1 VLVVHREHALRGT
14 VAAALREAGFQTRE
28 AASGREVELALPR
41 FRPDL
46 VLLDVVLP
54 DADGYLLARRLGE
67 TLPRTPVVFV
77 TARDAPED
85 KLAGLAVAD
94 DYVTTPISVAE
105 VVARVRAVVRR
116 TRRDDA
122 GILRFADVVLDDT
135 THEVRRAGR
144 PVSLTPREF
153 TLLRFFMRNPEL
165 VLSREQLLAHVWGDV
180 DERGAGAVVTYVGY
194 LRRKLDR
201 LGPPLIRTVRLVGY
215 ELRAPSR

>member
-1 VLVVHREHALRGT
+1 MLVVHRQGALRR
-14 VAAALREAGFQTRE
+14 VAAALREAGFETRE
-28 AASGREVELALPR
+28 AASGREVEVALPR

-54 DADGYLLARRLGE
+54 DADGYRLARRLGE

-94 DYVTTPISVAE
+94 DYVTAPFSVAE
-105 VVARVRAVVRR
+105 VVARARAVVRR

-122 GILRFADVVLDDT
+122 GILRFADVVLDDA

-153 TLLRFFMRNPEL
+153 TLLRFFMRNPER
-165 VLSREQLLAHVWGDV
+165 VLSREQLLAHVWGDA
-180 DERGAGAVVTYVGY
+180 DERGAGAVETYVGY

-201 LGPPLIRTVRLVGY
+201 LGPPLIQTVRLVGY
-215 ELRAPSR
+215 ALRAPSR

>member
-1 VLVVHREHALRGT
+1 MLVVHRESALRRT
-14 VAAALREAGFQTRE
+14 VADALREAGFETRE
-28 AASGREVELALPR
+28 AASGREVEVALPR

-54 DADGYLLARRLGE
+54 DADGYWLARRLGE

-94 DYVTTPISVAE
+94 DYVTTPFSVAE

-116 TRRDDA
+116 TRRDDG
-122 GILRFADVVLDDT
+122 GILRVADVVLDDA

-144 PVSLTPREF
+144 SVPLTPREF
-153 TLLRFFMRNPEL
+153 TLLRFFLRNPER
-165 VLSREQLLAHVWGDV
+165 VLSREQLVAHVWGDAE
-180 DERGAGAVVTYVGY
+180 ERGAGAVETYVCY

-201 LGPPLIRTVRLVGY
+201 LGPPLIQTVRLVGY
-215 ELRAPSR
+215 ALRAPSR